1 MLLSWAERG
10 GHVME
15 LISERITNIS
25 ELENKISSARCN
37 TNNIEK
43 SIKEKNYKRAEELI
57 KILSLQ
63 MHKLD
68 CFELCIEHRKIHY
81 SCE

>member
-1 MLLSWAERG
+1 M
-10 GHVME
+10 ME

-37 TNNIEK
+37 ADNIQK
-43 SIKEKNYKRAEELI
+43 FIKEKNYKRAEELI

-63 MHKLD
+63 MHELD
-68 CFELCIEHRKIHY
+68 CFELCIEHRKIHH
-81 SCE
+81 SWE